1 MSGKK
6 NTQMHSGNLEYICSC
21 VDAVVHLNRTH
32 SKRTSENVMLTLLV
46 AKMSRACYKNRK
58 SKALS
63 FQVGRMGLCGI

>member
-21 VDAVVHLNRTH
+21 VDAVVHLNLTH

-46 AKMSRACYKNRK
+46 AKMSRACCKNRK
-58 SKALS
+58 SEALS